1 MTRTCPR
8 ITETITYKRRKQV
21 GRKQDILD
29 SLPGEEVHHRLDDLT
44 CPDCQHELKE
54 IGSFCARQELLYIP
68 AQVKRIDHIQHSYKC
83 QHCSDEAPADKIIKA
98 PVPKAPL
105 TNSLGSASLISNT
118 IYQKYVLKVPAY
130 RQEKDLR
137 RMGLPLDHKTV
148 SNWHI
153 KVCEYYLSSLYE
165 LLRKEL
171 LKQDVIH
178 ADETPYRVL
187 DSERAKDYVWTLL
200 SGKHAEKQIVL
211 YNHGSRKGA
220 EAWDFLAGFMI
231 NILPKDKAIESDA
244 TLVANQGINYCSQMF
259 SLERAWED
267 LSAEE
272 RYEKR
277 QFELK
282 PLLEKFSDWCS
293 KKSISV
299 LPSGKQGTAFKY
311 CMKHMDKFMNA
322 LKDSRLELSNNRAE
336 RAVKEIVMGRKNW
349 LFSQSSTGA
358 KSMAIIMSIL
368 ETAKQNGLDQFKYIN
383 YLLDKLPNELS
394 LLDNQRLEAYLPW
407 AENVQ
412 LHCK

>member
-29 SLPGEEVHHRLDDLT
+29 SLPGEEVHYQLDDLT

-83 QHCSDEAPADKIIKA
+83 QHCSDKAPADKIIKA
-98 PVPKAPL
+98 PVLKAPL
-105 TNSLGSASLISNT
+105 TNSPGSASLIADT

-171 LKQDVIH
+171 LKLDVIH

-187 DSERAKDYVWTLL
+187 DSERAKDYIWTFL
-200 SGKHAEKQIVL
+200 SGKHAEKPIVL
-211 YNHGSRKGA
+211 YHHGLRKGA
-220 EAWDFLAGFMI
+220 EAWDFLTGFSGYLHCDQYPGYLRLSQQDVTLVGCMAHARWKFHDS
-231 NILPKDKAIESDA
+231 LPKRESDA
-244 TLVANQGINYCSQMF
+244 TSVANQGIHYCNQMF
-259 SLERAWED
+259 SLESAWED

-277 QFELK
+277 KTSARE
-282 PLLEKFSDWCS
+282 
-293 KKSISV
+293 V
-299 LPSGKQGTAFKY
+299 LR
-311 CMKHMDKFMNA
+311 HINA
-322 LKDSRLELSNNRAE
+322 MDSRVVYPYFFMMLEMAS
-336 RAVKEIVMGRKNW
+336 MGEVSQDNVVEVARIMESY
-349 LFSQSSTGA
+349 LFRLKVCQLPT
-358 KSMAIIMSIL
+358 
-368 ETAKQNGLDQFKYIN
+368 NGLNRTVIA
-383 YLLDKLPNELS
+383 LCDKTKAAGDYRARLVS
-394 LLDNQRLEAYLPW
+394 LI
-407 AENVQ
+407 
-412 LHCK
+412 